1 MEVTTRLCFRQLKHF
16 KLLKFQQFTY
26 RPMFPLATPIYFQK
40 PSILGPIRYV
50 SMEIPKKQIERGMKK
65 NADKERKGPVTWK
78 TLAITLGLG
87 TVLLIGMLYV
97 KKEKEIA
104 LDRERKRALGK
115 ASIGGSFNLID
126 QNGNPRSSR
135 DFLGQWLLIYFGFTH
150 CPDVCPDEIEKMVKT
165 VEILDANKDVPN
177 VQPVFITVDPERD
190 NRHIVGAY
198 LKEFSDKIIGL
209 TGTNEQIKEACKAYR
224 VYYSAGPTDTDND
237 YIVDH
242 TIIIY
247 LVNPDGE
254 FVDYYGQTKDAE
266 QIARS
271 IIVNMTKFNQ
281 MKSKFW

>member
-16 KLLKFQQFTY
+16 KLLKLQQFTY
-26 RPMFPLATPIYFQK
+26 RPIFPLAMPIYFQKPK

-50 SMEIPKKQIERGMKK
+50 SMEIPKKQIGRGTKK
-65 NADKERKGPVTWK
+65 NADNERKGPITWK
-78 TLAITLGLG
+78 TLAITLGIG
-87 TVLLIGMLYV
+87 SVLLIGMLYV

-190 NRHIVGAY
+190 DRHIVGAY
-198 LKEFSDKIIGL
+198 LKDF
-209 TGTNEQIKEACKAYR
+209 Q
-224 VYYSAGPTDTDND
+224 
-237 YIVDH
+237 VDH